1 MVSALPLTASSVS
14 VVRDGMRLLGP
25 VDLEIAA
32 GGLTIVLGPNGAG
45 KSTLLRVLHGLER
58 PSEGRVRYACA
69 RAEAFKRQAF
79 VFQAPIMLR
88 RTALANLAYPLRV
101 HGQGRAEAEKQAL
114 TWLKTIG
121 LGEHGQIRASRL
133 SGGERQKL
141 ALARALIRKPELLFL
156 DEPCANL
163 DGQSIR
169 DIEAILQDVRASGTR
184 LVMATHDL
192 GQARRLADDV
202 LFLHGGQVLEAGA
215 ADAFFNA
222 PQTPQAKAFLQGD
235 LVI

>member
-1 MVSALPLTASSVS
+1 MVSLLPITAKGVS
-14 VVRDGMRLLGP
+14 VIRDGKTLLGP
-25 VDLEIAA
+25 LDLALSG

-58 PSEGRVRYACA
+58 PSAGRVRYACA

-79 VFQAPIMLR
+79 VFQMPIMLR

-101 HGQGRAEAEKQAL
+101 HGQGRAQAEKQAL
-114 TWLKTIG
+114 TWLNKIG
-121 LGEHGQIRASRL
+121 LSDHGQIRASRL

-156 DEPCANL
+156 DEPCASL
-163 DGQSIR
+163 DGHSIR
-169 DIEAILQDVRASGTR
+169 DIEAILQEVRASGTR

-192 GQARRLADDV
+192 GQARRLADDI
-202 LFLHGGQVLEAGA
+202 LFLHGGRVLEQGA
-215 ADAFFNA
+215 AEAFFNA
-222 PQTPQAKAFLQGD
+222 PQTPQATAFLKGD